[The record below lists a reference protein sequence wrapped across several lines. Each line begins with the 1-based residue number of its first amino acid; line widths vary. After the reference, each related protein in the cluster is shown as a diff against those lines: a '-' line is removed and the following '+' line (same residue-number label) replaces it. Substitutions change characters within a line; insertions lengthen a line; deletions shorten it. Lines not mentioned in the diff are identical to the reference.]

1 MRKFLNIIGI
11 TMLLVVVGGAIVWFG
26 FLKPSPPPISELD
39 RSRLN
44 VMPLPA
50 EVRLEEG
57 DLDVSGGFKIDMS
70 TLPFLKDKNADGPN
84 SLIQS
89 WNDPYLYNSLN
100 RFTDLSS
107 STSQGSE
114 IPLNIDCT
122 ECGNTDIVFPVNES
136 YELKITSNGVTIKAD
151 NRTGII
157 RGSETLS
164 QLIYWNENQYFIPKG
179 TIKDSPRYSWRG
191 LMVDVCRHWI
201 DKPTMLRILDG
212 MAAAKLNVLHWHLSE
227 YQAFRIESKVFPKLH
242 ELGSN
247 GLYYSQE
254 EVKEIIKYAT
264 DRGIR
269 VVPEFDVPGHSTSW
283 FVGYP
288 ELASAPGPYALDKI
302 YGILDPVMDPTSEEV
317 YDFLDR
323 FFAEMA
329 GLFPDEYIHIG
340 GDEVKMRQWDEN
352 EAIQSFM
359 KDYNIKDNHALQ
371 AYFNIR
377 LQKILSNHGKKMA
390 GWDEII
396 HPDLPKDGIAVQ
408 AWRNQISLWDAARS
422 GNKALLSSGYYLDH
436 KRPASFHYGVDPE
449 IIEGAV
455 TIDIDKENWKSWD
468 IELYVQGNEM
478 PGKLYLF
485 GEGEEQNGVLEMMGT
500 PTSFENAKV
509 VDNTLIFENDTDYGI
524 VKHEHR
530 IVGDSL
536 IGSASLSFINIDV
549 KGIRNGGTDIPN
561 GKQLPE
567 FKKIEPL
574 TEAQAAN
581 ILGGEACMWTEMT
594 DNVTSESRIF
604 PRAAVVAEKLWS
616 PKEVTTDV
624 KDMYRR
630 LIHFDNYLEENGLR
644 HRTYRSA
651 LLGSIIQGP
660 ELEILEGVVDIL
672 SEDLMFNRMKI
683 YEGGLTVDI
692 PLNRIVDAAPAE
704 SLDAYQF
711 GQDVDLWL
719 DEADTEAKLRII
731 EKLNKWAQSLIELG
745 PVIEKDERLT
755 AIAPHISNLSI
766 LSQVALESMDKPD
779 GARPSNSEFSALILQ
794 AKEAHEATNLAVADH
809 LERLINANS
818 ELK

>member
-1 MRKFLNIIGI
+1 MRKFFKIIGI
-11 TMLLVVVGGAIVWFG
+11 IALVVITGGTIAWFG
-26 FLKPSPPPISELD
+26 FLKPPPPAIPEGD
-39 RSRLN
+39 RARLN

-50 EVRLEEG
+50 EVRLEKG
-57 DLDVSGGFKIDMS
+57 DLYVSSGFKLNMS
-70 TLPFLKDKNADGPN
+70 SVPFLKDRNAGEPL

-89 WNDPYLYNSLN
+89 WNDPYLHNSLN
-100 RFTDLSS
+100 RFPNLGVDS
-107 STSQGSE
+107 SQGSQVAL
-114 IPLNIDCT
+114 IIDCAK
-122 ECGNTDIVFPVNES
+122 CGKAEMDTQVDES
-136 YELKITSNGVTIKAD
+136 YELKISSKDVSIRANSRI
-151 NRTGII
+151 GII
-157 RGSETLS
+157 RGAETLRQIITWDGS
-164 QLIYWNENQYFIPKG
+164 QYSIPRG
-179 TIKDSPRYSWRG
+179 LIKDSPRYPWRG

-201 DKPTMLRILDG
+201 EKPTMLRILDG
-212 MAAAKLNVLHWHLSE
+212 MVAAKLNVLHWHLSE

-254 EVKEIIKYAT
+254 DVKEIINYAT

-269 VVPEFDVPGHSTSW
+269 IVPEFDVPGHSTSW

-288 ELASAPGPYALDKI
+288 ELASAPGPYSLDKV
-302 YGILDPVMDPTSEEV
+302 YGILDPVMDPTRDEV

-323 FFAEMA
+323 FFGEMA
-329 GLFPDEYIHIG
+329 VLFPDEYIHVG

-352 EAIQSFM
+352 ESIQAFM
-359 KDYNIKDNHALQ
+359 KENNIKDNHALQ

-377 LQKILSNHGKKMA
+377 LQKILAKHGKKMA

-408 AWRNQISLWDAARS
+408 AWRNQKSLWDAAKS
-422 GNKALLSSGYYLDH
+422 GNKALLSTGYYLDH

-449 IIEGAV
+449 VIEGAV
-455 TIDIDKENWKSWD
+455 TIDINKENWKSWD
-468 IELYVQGNEM
+468 IKLNVQGNEM

-485 GEGEEQNGVLEMMGT
+485 GEGGEQNGVLEMMGT
-500 PTSFENAKV
+500 PSSFENATV
-509 VDNTLIFENDTDYGI
+509 VDNTLLFENDTDYGI

-530 IVGDSL
+530 IVGDSI
-536 IGSASLSFINIDV
+536 IGNASLSFINIDV
-549 KGIRNGGTDIPN
+549 KGIRNGGSDMPN
-561 GKQLPE
+561 GEQLPE

-616 PKEVTTDV
+616 PKEVTTDL

-630 LIHFDNYLEENGLR
+630 LIHFDNHLEKNGLR

-660 ELEILEGVVDIL
+660 ELETLKEVVNIL

-719 DEADTEAKLRII
+719 DESDNEAKLRITN
-731 EKLNKWAQSLIELG
+731 KLNKWTRSLIELG
-745 PVIEKDERLT
+745 PVIEKDERLG

-766 LSQVALESMDKPD
+766 LSQVALETLNKPD
-779 GARPSNSEFSALILQ
+779 GFRPSNSEFSALINQ
-794 AKEAHEATNLAVADH
+794 AKEVHDATKLAVADH
-809 LERLINANS
+809 LERLIIGKPEVN
-818 ELK
+818 